1 MLKTA
6 AMEPINVFKKAAM
19 AGASLRESSPSVQQL
34 RNLFLTAARTGDVRT
49 LKDVAEAFPKDLDI
63 KLGSTTALQAAVTRK
78 HPQAVTAL
86 LQAGASPNVKDMDG
100 VSSPMHEAAQNN
112 DTFVL
117 IQLIHKGGQVNL
129 SGLHGTPAQFA
140 VDANAVKTLAV
151 LLTHGAAALKFDD
164 DGHTLLHRAARKGR
178 AESLDLLLS
187 KDLDINARNRDG
199 QTPLMVA
206 VQEGK
211 VACVRTLL
219 ERGADYRLQ
228 DDMRDT
234 ALDMISGNGGNSEA
248 TVEAIEKLFR
258 ARITRD
264 AEAAAQPFSDGAE
277 SKVSVRRPLVLKN
290 KPGPLR

>member
-1 MLKTA
+1 
-6 AMEPINVFKKAAM
+6 MEDNDEFKKAALS
-19 AGASLRESSPSVQQL
+19 GLDLRSSNPAIAQL
-34 RNLFLTAARTGDVRT
+34 RNKFLTAARTGDTRV
-49 LKDVAEAFPKDLDI
+49 LKQAVEAFPKDIDI
-63 KLGSTTALQAAVTRK
+63 RIFNTTALHAAVIRK
-78 HPQAVTAL
+78 QPQAVTVL
-86 LQAGASPNVKDMDG
+86 LQAGASPNVKDMDS

-112 DTFVL
+112 DTFTL

-129 SGLHGTPAQFA
+129 SGLYGTPAKFA
-140 VDANAVKTLAV
+140 VDANATKTLAV
-151 LLTHGAAALKFDD
+151 LLTHGAAAMKFDD
-164 DGHTLLHRAARKGR
+164 DGHTLLHRAALMGR

-211 VACVRTLL
+211 VTCAKTLL
-219 ERGADYRLQ
+219 EHGADYRLV

-234 ALDMISGNGGNSEA
+234 ALDMIEGNGGNSEA
-248 TVEAIEKLFR
+248 TVEALQKLFR
-258 ARITRD
+258 ARISRD
-264 AEAAAQPFSDGAE
+264 AAEAAAPFNDGAE